1 MDRKHEGREDGTV
14 CYGLPGFSKSAR
26 VIKLK
31 CLQAAKRPKERSC
44 ISDTYRQVL
53 ENSSGKLQGREASAF
68 RLACSRIL
76 PHPVTICQL
85 PKSVE
90 TEDPGREWSADLGQ
104 REREMAPSVSS
115 VRSFS
120 HTLFAGT
127 TARDLL
133 GGRPAVPVPALNTQG
148 PGCNMQLGL
157 GPRPSLSFESEGR
170 AKLAVANKAAGAHQ
184 ELDWREPTRS
194 RWPCRTEKPISEIDQ
209 HIPPQILHRCENC
222 AIQGTFSCCLL

>member
-1 MDRKHEGREDGTV
+1 M
-14 CYGLPGFSKSAR
+14 
-26 VIKLK
+26 
-31 CLQAAKRPKERSC
+31 
-44 ISDTYRQVL
+44 L

-104 REREMAPSVSS
+104 RERKTAPSVRS

-120 HTLFAGT
+120 HTLFAGA

-133 GGRPAVPVPALNTQG
+133 GRRPAVPVPALLTLRDQG
-148 PGCNMQLGL
+148 ATCSSGWVPDQAFPLEVKGEPSWL
-157 GPRPSLSFESEGR
+157 GPI
-170 AKLAVANKAAGAHQ
+170 KQQ
-184 ELDWREPTRS
+184 EHTRS
-194 RWPCRTEKPISEIDQ
+194 WAGQSQYEADGHAELRNPLVRWNSTSHPKSFTDVKAVLYKGHSFVAC
-209 HIPPQILHRCENC
+209 C
-222 AIQGTFSCCLL
+222 SC